1 MKKGTDKLKNVNI
14 ICLHISWFEQKQEW
28 SGLSALGM
36 VRSTVT
42 EGDET
47 RVFTRYFITSLI
59 DLNEFSYAAR
69 KYWSIE
75 NQIHWCLD
83 VIFREDASGARK
95 DNSPL
100 NVMRKTALSLV
111 TQAQYGCI
119 NKKKIDV

>member
-1 MKKGTDKLKNVNI
+1 MNI

>member
-1 MKKGTDKLKNVNI
+1 
-14 ICLHISWFEQKQEW
+14 
-28 SGLSALGM
+28 M

-59 DLNEFSYAAR
+59 GLNEFSCSAR
-69 KYWSIE
+69 KYWSIK
-75 NQIHWCLD
+75 NQLHWCID

-100 NVMRKTALSLV
+100 NMNVMRKTALSLV

-119 NKKKIDV
+119 SKKKIDV